1 MLFKRLQKHLLLCVS
16 ALLILPNSLYA
27 IEAEIV
33 QSAFAMSIKNHQP
46 FNVVQQLNNNISKIY
61 FFTDMRN
68 FQGQTLTH
76 QWSLNGWVA
85 QSIPFEVKGNRWRVS
100 SNKSLKPRNKGT
112 WTVKVLDEQG
122 NIIKQASVSYH
133 KLQAPPAKK
142 KVPEAT
148 KTQAAFKEVSSSKK
162 AVSVKKESLKSID
175 SEKTTAKTKSE
186 TKVAS
191 ESTVKKSDKANTDN
205 TKKRA
210 SKSESE
216 KSDSQTAKAETEKKS
231 KKSADKSADAKK
243 DTASSI
249 QAAVIESYDS
259 DIVEDD
265 DECTDDHDHE
275 TEHGSI
281 GKQQLSDE

>member
-1 MLFKRLQKHLLLCVS
+1 LKIIVIIYS

-27 IEAEIV
+27 EAETAEIV
-33 QSAFAMSIKNHQP
+33 QSAFAISIKNHQP
-46 FNVVQQLNNNISKIY
+46 VNVVQQLNNNISKIY

-100 SNKSLKPRNKGT
+100 SNKSLKPRSKGT

-122 NIIKQASVSYH
+122 KIIKQASVSYN
-133 KLQAPPAKK
+133 KAQAPVAKK
-142 KVPEAT
+142 KVPEVT
-148 KTQAAFKEVSSSKK
+148 KNQAASKEISAPKK
-162 AVSVKKESLKSID
+162 TVSVKKESQKSTD
-175 SEKTTAKTKSE
+175 SEKTTAKAK
-186 TKVAS
+186 A
-191 ESTVKKSDKANTDN
+191 KSDKANTDN
-205 TKKRA
+205 TKKRT

-216 KSDSQTAKAETEKKS
+216 KSDNQTAKAETEKES
-231 KKSADKSADAKK
+231 KKSANSKK

-259 DIVEDD
+259 DIMEDD
-265 DECTDDHDHE
+265 DECADDHDHE
-275 TEHGSI
+275 AEHGNV

>member
-27 IEAEIV
+27 VDAEIV
-33 QSAFAMSIKNHQP
+33 QSAFARSIKNHQP
-46 FNVVQQLNNNISKIY
+46 VNVVQQLNNNISKIY

-76 QWSLNGWVA
+76 EWSLNGWVA

-100 SNKSLKPRNKGT
+100 SNKSLKPRSKGT

-133 KLQAPPAKK
+133 KLQAPAAKK
-142 KVPEAT
+142 KPPETA
-148 KTQAAFKEVSSSKK
+148 KTQAASKEVSAPKK
-162 AVSVKKESLKSID
+162 AVSVKKESPKSTA
-175 SEKTTAKTKSE
+175 SEKTTAKAKNE

-191 ESTVKKSDKANTDN
+191 EPTVKKSNKANTDN
-205 TKKRA
+205 AKKVA
-210 SKSESE
+210 SKPESE
-216 KSDSQTAKAETEKKS
+216 KSESKTVEVETEKKS
-231 KKSADKSADAKK
+231 KKSADAKK

-265 DECTDDHDHE
+265 ECTDDHDHE
-275 TEHGSI
+275 AEHESV

>member
-1 MLFKRLQKHLLLCVS
+1 MLFKRLQEHLLLCVS

-27 IEAEIV
+27 EAETAEIV

-46 FNVVQQLNNNISKIY
+46 VNVVQQLNNNISKIY

-85 QSIPFEVKGNRWRVS
+85 QSIPFEIKGNRWRVS
-100 SNKSLKPRNKGT
+100 SNKSLKPRSKGT
-112 WTVKVLDEQG
+112 WTVKVLNEQG
-122 NIIKQASVSYH
+122 NIIKQASISYH
-133 KLQAPPAKK
+133 KVQAPAAAKK
-142 KVPEAT
+142 KEPKAT
-148 KTQAAFKEVSSSKK
+148 KTLATSKEVS
-162 AVSVKKESLKSID
+162 
-175 SEKTTAKTKSE
+175 SEKTTAEAKSE
-186 TKVAS
+186 TKVTS
-191 ESTVKKSDKANTDN
+191 ESNVKKLDKANTDN

-210 SKSESE
+210 SKSES
-216 KSDSQTAKAETEKKS
+216 KKLNSQTAEAETEKKS
-231 KKSADKSADAKK
+231 KKSADAKK
-243 DTASSI
+243 NTASSI

-265 DECTDDHDHE
+265 DECTDDHEAED
-275 TEHGSI
+275 GRV

>member
-27 IEAEIV
+27 EAETAEIV

-46 FNVVQQLNNNISKIY
+46 INVVQQLNKNISKIY

-76 QWSLNGWVA
+76 QWSLNGWIA

-100 SNKSLKPRNKGT
+100 SNKSLKPRSKGT
-112 WTVKVLDEQG
+112 WTVKVLNEQG
-122 NIIKQASVSYH
+122 NIIKQASISYH
-133 KLQAPPAKK
+133 KVQVPAAAKK
-142 KVPEAT
+142 KEPKVT
-148 KTQAAFKEVSSSKK
+148 KTLETSEEVSTAKK
-162 AVSVKKESLKSID
+162 AVSAKKDSPKSTN
-175 SEKTTAKTKSE
+175 SETTAAKAKSE
-186 TKVAS
+186 TKASS
-191 ESTVKKSDKANTDN
+191 ESTSKKSNKANTDSS
-205 TKKRA
+205 KKMDSE
-210 SKSESE
+210 SKSE
-216 KSDSQTAKAETEKKS
+216 KSDSKTTKAETES
-231 KKSADKSADAKK
+231 QKSANAKK

-259 DIVEDD
+259 GIVEDD

-275 TEHGSI
+275 AEDGRV

>member
-27 IEAEIV
+27 VDAEIV
-33 QSAFAMSIKNHQP
+33 QSAFARSIKNHQP
-46 FNVVQQLNNNISKIY
+46 VNVVQQLNNNISKIY

-100 SNKSLKPRNKGT
+100 SNKSLKPRSKGT

-122 NIIKQASVSYH
+122 KIIKQASVSYN
-133 KLQAPPAKK
+133 KAQAPVAKK
-142 KVPEAT
+142 KVPEVT
-148 KTQAAFKEVSSSKK
+148 KNQAASKEISAPKK
-162 AVSVKKESLKSID
+162 TVSVKKESQKSTD
-175 SEKTTAKTKSE
+175 SEKTTAK
-186 TKVAS
+186 A
-191 ESTVKKSDKANTDN
+191 KSDKANTDN
-205 TKKRA
+205 TKKRT

-216 KSDSQTAKAETEKKS
+216 KSDSQTAKAETEKES
-231 KKSADKSADAKK
+231 KKSANSKK

-259 DIVEDD
+259 DIMEDD
-265 DECTDDHDHE
+265 DECADDHDHE
-275 TEHGSI
+275 AEHGNV

>member
-27 IEAEIV
+27 VEAEIV

-46 FNVVQQLNNNISKIY
+46 INVVQQLDKGINKIY

-76 QWSLNGWVA
+76 QWSLNDWVA

-100 SNKSLKPRNKGT
+100 SNKSLKPRSKGT

-122 NIIKQASVSYH
+122 NIIKQASISYH
-133 KLQAPPAKK
+133 KVQAPTAKK
-142 KVPEAT
+142 KTA
-148 KTQAAFKEVSSSKK
+148 KTQAISEEVSVAKK
-162 AVSVKKESLKSID
+162 AVSVK
-175 SEKTTAKTKSE
+175 
-186 TKVAS
+186 KVAS
-191 ESTVKKSDKANTDN
+191 ESTVKKSDKANTDSP
-205 TKKRA
+205 KKLA
-210 SKSESE
+210 SESKSE
-216 KSDSQTAKAETEKKS
+216 KSDSKVTRAEIES
-231 KKSADKSADAKK
+231 KKSADAKK

-275 TEHGSI
+275 ADDGRV